1 MTVLVDTTV
10 WSLALRRRRGQLN
23 PHEQYIVDQWADLI
37 RNGQAALVGP
47 IRQEILSGIRQET
60 DCETLRDRLAA
71 FDDLPV
77 LTADYEHAA
86 RLFNR
91 CRNRGVTGT
100 PTDLLICAVAQR
112 MGLAIFT
119 IDRDFER
126 YSTHL
131 PILLF
136 SS

>member
-10 WSLALRRRRGQLN
+10 WSLALRRGRGRLN
-23 PHEQYIVDQWADLI
+23 AGEQQIVGQWADLI
-37 RNGQAALVGP
+37 RDGQAALIGP
-47 IRQEILSGIRQET
+47 IRQEILSGIRQ
-60 DCETLRDRLAA
+60 DADFETLRERLAS

-77 LTADYEHAA
+77 LTTDYEHAA

-91 CRNRGVTGT
+91 CRSRGLTGT
-100 PTDLLICAVAQR
+100 PTDLLICAIAQR

-119 IDRDFER
+119 TDRDFER
-126 YSTHL
+126 YVKHV
-131 PILLF
+131 PIMLF